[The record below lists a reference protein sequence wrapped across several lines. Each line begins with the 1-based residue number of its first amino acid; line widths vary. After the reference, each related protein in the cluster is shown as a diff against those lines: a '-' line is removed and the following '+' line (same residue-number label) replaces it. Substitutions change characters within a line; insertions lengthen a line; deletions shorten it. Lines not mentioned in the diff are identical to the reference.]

1 MTIVKQ
7 ISLFDIHQLLEME
20 SSHRY
25 DAILSAIDIQPIF
38 QLFSKKT
45 LKGAPRELNDGAMI
59 QSLNVFQLSRI

>member
-25 DAILSAIDIQPIF
+25 DAIFSVIDIQPIF

-45 LKGAPRELNDGAMI
+45 LKGAPREFN
-59 QSLNVFQLSRI
+59 R

>member
-7 ISLFDIHQLLEME
+7 ISLFDIHPLLEME

-25 DAILSAIDIQPIF
+25 DAIFSVIDIQPIF

-45 LKGAPRELNDGAMI
+45 LKGAPRHVNGMMV
-59 QSLNVFQLSRI
+59 Q